1 MVPVLEW
8 CVGLVRACTWFWFR
22 VLRALWCKSCLT
34 AKKRG
39 ALTTASGLQ
48 NPTTTASRILHFQH
62 NHLDRLFFASRYKNM
77 VIHELELSL
86 RRETQVVEMM
96 RLPPD
101 ENGMG
106 CKLDFDAFAEI
117 EKRTTEVILLLHER
131 G

>member
-1 MVPVLEW
+1 M
-8 CVGLVRACTWFWFR
+8 
-22 VLRALWCKSCLT
+22 
-34 AKKRG
+34 
-39 ALTTASGLQ
+39 TTASGLQ
-48 NPTTTASRILHFQH
+48 NPHHHHHSLEKSSLPQNKHTNTPILI
-62 NHLDRLFFASRYKNM
+62 DFFFVSRYRKM
-77 VIHELELSL
+77 VIHELEMSS

>member
-1 MVPVLEW
+1 
-8 CVGLVRACTWFWFR
+8 
-22 VLRALWCKSCLT
+22 
-34 AKKRG
+34 
-39 ALTTASGLQ
+39 
-48 NPTTTASRILHFQH
+48 
-62 NHLDRLFFASRYKNM
+62 M